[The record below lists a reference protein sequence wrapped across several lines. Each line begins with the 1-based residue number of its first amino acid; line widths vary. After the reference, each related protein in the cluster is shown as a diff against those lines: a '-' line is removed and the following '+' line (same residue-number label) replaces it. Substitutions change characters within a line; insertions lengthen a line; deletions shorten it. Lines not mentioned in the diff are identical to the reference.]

1 MRTGRRE
8 SVATECGV
16 PPRDG
21 RDIKSRVKVG
31 NLWVRLPVSE
41 RAEHRPVSVGEMKD
55 GVNGINLSGADRD
68 LGMGA
73 PGEEVEGLLSWYA
86 LRTRSRQEKMTSKFL
101 KRTGIEVFLPTISRV
116 RQWKDRKMRILFPL
130 FPGYCFVRCDVM
142 RFRQVRMA
150 PGAVELM
157 GSAGMPVPI
166 PQEQIDAVQRL
177 VYCTLPYDPHPTLEP
192 GMKVRVVRGPLF
204 DVEGVLIRKSPR
216 AKILISIHL
225 LHQGAT
231 VTLDA
236 EDVVAV

>member
-1 MRTGRRE
+1 
-8 SVATECGV
+8 
-16 PPRDG
+16 
-21 RDIKSRVKVG
+21 
-31 NLWVRLPVSE
+31 
-41 RAEHRPVSVGEMKD
+41 MKD
-55 GVNGINLSGADRD
+55 EVNGINLSGADRD

-73 PGEEVEGLLSWYA
+73 LGEEVEGLSSWYA

-101 KRTGIEVFLPTISRV
+101 QKTGIEVFLPTISRV
-116 RQWKDRKMRILFPL
+116 RQWKDRRMRVLFPL
-130 FPGYCFVRCDVM
+130 FPGYCFVRCDVV
-142 RFRQVRMA
+142 RFRHVRMA

-166 PQEQIDAVQRL
+166 PQEEINAVQRL

-236 EDVVAV
+236 EDVVPV